1 MSANQDLVPS
11 ASRLPTSTHQG
22 LAARIQAYRR
32 ETGTFLL
39 LDVSGSMDERLS
51 REERA
56 IDKLRKVA
64 RDLRNNCPTVRQ
76 IVFPAGPAGP
86 ACDQAREL
94 AGDIPEPGGTTPL
107 AAAIRLA
114 ASHGALHLL
123 IVSDGEPTDK
133 EAARQAAQA
142 AKCQIDVCYI
152 GRPGDAGE
160 GFLREL
166 ARQHGGSCDTLD
178 LRTKQLETKIRGL
191 LGVGA
196 GA

>member
-1 MSANQDLVPS
+1 MSANENLVPS
-11 ASRLPTSTHQG
+11 ACQTSAHQG

-39 LDVSGSMDERLS
+39 LDVSASMTERLS

-56 IDKLRKVA
+56 IDKLRRTA
-64 RDLRNNCPTVRQ
+64 RDLRRTCPTVRQ
-76 IVFPAGPAGP
+76 IVFPAAEHGS
-86 ACDQAREL
+86 QSMTAREVT
-94 AGDIPEPGGTTPL
+94 GDIPEPGGVTPL
-107 AAAIRLA
+107 DTAIRLA
-114 ASHGALHLL
+114 ASLGALHLI
-123 IVSDGEPTDK
+123 IVSDGQPTDP
-133 EAARQAAQA
+133 EAARQAARDAQ
-142 AKCQIDVCYI
+142 CQIDVCYI
-152 GRPGDAGE
+152 GRPGDLGE
-160 GFLREL
+160 RFLREL